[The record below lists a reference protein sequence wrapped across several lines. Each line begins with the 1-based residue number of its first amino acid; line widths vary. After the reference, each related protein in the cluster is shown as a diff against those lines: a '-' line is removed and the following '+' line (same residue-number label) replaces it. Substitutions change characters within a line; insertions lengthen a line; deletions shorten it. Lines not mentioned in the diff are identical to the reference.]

1 MKMSQAQ
8 RVERAHVSLIRDS
21 EYMWLAGIIVM
32 GENKVVNDPSITAR
46 TDGVNAEYGEQF
58 IAGLTDAELM
68 GLVLHEKM
76 HCAFKH
82 LSTWRGLYN
91 DDPEL
96 ANVACDYVIN
106 LPIHD
111 RYKKDQFVKLPD
123 GGCVDE
129 KYRGMDAGEVF
140 RSLKQDGQS
149 GKRPKGFD
157 QHDWDGADQ
166 MTATEV
172 DELSKTIDQA
182 LRQGNI
188 LASKAGA
195 NVDRDILEMLK
206 PKVDWRTALREFVTN
221 CKPGDDYSSYR
232 RVDRRM
238 MSQDMMTPTS
248 YTDSLFRIVLAVDT
262 SGSIGGKELAA
273 FLSEVQGICQTVCP
287 EFVELL
293 YWGHN
298 VAAHETYQ
306 SNSIDSISQSTKPMG
321 GGGTAPSCVTAYLR
335 DEHIVPDCIVVL
347 TDGDVFGD
355 WGGEWPAPTLWCM
368 NNDYN
373 VAPTGVT
380 VHM

>member
-96 ANVACDYVIN
+96 ANIACDYVIN
-106 LPIHD
+106 LPIND
-111 RYKKDQFVKLPD
+111 RYRKDQFVKLPD

-188 LASKAGA
+188 FAKS
-195 NVDRDILEMLK
+195 
-206 PKVDWRTALREFVTN
+206 
-221 CKPGDDYSSYR
+221 
-232 RVDRRM
+232 
-238 MSQDMMTPTS
+238 
-248 YTDSLFRIVLAVDT
+248 
-262 SGSIGGKELAA
+262 
-273 FLSEVQGICQTVCP
+273 
-287 EFVELL
+287 
-293 YWGHN
+293 
-298 VAAHETYQ
+298 
-306 SNSIDSISQSTKPMG
+306 
-321 GGGTAPSCVTAYLR
+321 
-335 DEHIVPDCIVVL
+335 
-347 TDGDVFGD
+347 
-355 WGGEWPAPTLWCM
+355 
-368 NNDYN
+368 
-373 VAPTGVT
+373 
-380 VHM
+380 